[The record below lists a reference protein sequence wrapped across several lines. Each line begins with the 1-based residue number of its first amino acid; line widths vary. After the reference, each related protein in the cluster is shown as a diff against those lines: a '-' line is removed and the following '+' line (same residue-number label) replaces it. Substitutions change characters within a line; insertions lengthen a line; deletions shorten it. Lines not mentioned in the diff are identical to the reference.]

1 MRKFYF
7 TTMLALSLIIVGA
20 LKGIS
25 YIVPEKDGLNSPSTI
40 EDERTIV
47 EDLTEGTQDPET
59 TEGAIENAST
69 EITSEDIEKNISE
82 EISEATTEEITEQA
96 TTEVP
101 KKIGLE
107 YFDNTLFIGDSRT
120 VGLSEYGD
128 LGNAEAFADN
138 GMSVYKIW
146 NTTVTLRSGKKSKLE
161 PLLTENKY
169 DKIYIMLGINELGY
183 NFEQTVE
190 QYGQLIKDIK
200 KMQPSALIFV
210 EANLHITKEKSN
222 TSKIFNNENIDRFNQ
237 AVKNVADEADVY
249 YLDVNEYFD
258 DEEGSLKK
266 EYTGDGTH
274 VYGKYYAE
282 WIEWILTKAIY

>member
-20 LKGIS
+20 AKGIS
-25 YIVPEKDGLNSPSTI
+25 YIMPEKNKLNPSS
-40 EDERTIV
+40 DIV
-47 EDLTEGTQDPET
+47 ENTSEAISEPT
-59 TEGAIENAST
+59 TEEKTTENAST
-69 EITSEDIEKNISE
+69 EITSENISE
-82 EISEATTEEITEQA
+82 NTSEENSETTTEQSTTEQA
-96 TTEVP
+96 TTEAPQKV
-101 KKIGLE
+101 GLE

-183 NFEQTVE
+183 DFDQTVE

-222 TSKIFNNENIDRFNQ
+222 TSKIFNNENIDHFNQ
-237 AVKNVADEADVY
+237 AVKNIAEEASVH
-249 YLDVNEYFD
+249 YLDVNEHFD
-258 DEEGSLKK
+258 DGEGSLKK

-282 WIEWILTKAIY
+282 WIEWILTKAVY